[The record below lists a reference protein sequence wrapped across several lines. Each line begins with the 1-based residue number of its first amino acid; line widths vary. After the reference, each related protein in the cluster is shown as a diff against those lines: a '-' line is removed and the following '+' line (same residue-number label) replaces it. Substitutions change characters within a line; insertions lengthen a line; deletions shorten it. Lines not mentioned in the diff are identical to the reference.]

1 MSVMQASLARE
12 TDGQQNIAQ
21 CGLNGNRA
29 ECQEAGLGEV
39 TQAGAFREGCLEE
52 AQSQLKQEG

>member
-1 MSVMQASLARE
+1 MQASLARE

-21 CGLNGNRA
+21 RGLNGNRA

-52 AQSQLKQEG
+52 TQSELRQEG